1 VNLPAYIYLA
11 AIGVVASLFIMRWA
25 LVGNRGPSTAAARQN
40 LGLAKNRS
48 RTELVRPSR
57 RIVRLVDRLPI
68 VGINEAQQ
76 RRLAAA
82 GLSWR
87 SSSVGF
93 FRLLS
98 VVGSLLL
105 GGLLGVATG
114 SWKVLLIFLAGGVV
128 LALVPDYVI
137 RARADE
143 RQRKL
148 EEHLPDILDRLKV
161 TLEAGLG
168 FDSALANVVH
178 GRSGPAYDEF
188 KRVLQDLQLGVPRD
202 EALQA
207 MSNRTTVTD
216 LRIVLAAVLQSGK
229 YGLPLVDVLRI
240 QTEEL
245 RDKRWQRAQER
256 ALKVPVKMIFPLILC
271 IMPTFFIV
279 LVGPS
284 IIGIARSF

>member
-1 VNLPAYIYLA
+1 MPTYIYLA
-11 AIGVVASLFIMRWA
+11 ASGVIASLFVLRWA
-25 LVGNRGPSTAAARQN
+25 LVGSRGASSSAARQN
-40 LGLAKNRS
+40 LGLSVNRS
-48 RTELVRPSR
+48 RTDAKRPPR
-57 RIVRLVDRLPI
+57 RIVHMVDRLPI
-68 VGINEAQQ
+68 LGKNEAQQ
-76 RRLAAA
+76 RRIAAA
-82 GLSWR
+82 GLPWTTAG
-87 SSSVGF
+87 VGF
-93 FRLLS
+93 FRL
-98 VVGSLLL
+98 VTFGMSLLL
-105 GGLLGVATG
+105 GGLLGAARGSVA
-114 SWKVLLIFLAGGVV
+114 VLLLFVAGGAV
-128 LALVPDYVI
+128 LSLVPDYVI
-137 RARADE
+137 RSKGDQ
-143 RQRKL
+143 RQRNL

-207 MSNRTTVTD
+207 MSNRTTITD

-229 YGLPLVDVLRI
+229 YGLPLVEVLRV

-284 IIGIARSF
+284 VIGISRSF

>member
-1 VNLPAYIYLA
+1 
-11 AIGVVASLFIMRWA
+11 M
-25 LVGNRGPSTAAARQN
+25 
-40 LGLAKNRS
+40 
-48 RTELVRPSR
+48 
-57 RIVRLVDRLPI
+57 
-68 VGINEAQQ
+68 
-76 RRLAAA
+76 
-82 GLSWR
+82 
-87 SSSVGF
+87 
-93 FRLLS
+93 
-98 VVGSLLL
+98 L
-105 GGLLGVATG
+105 GGLLSVAIG
-114 SWKVLLIFLAGGVV
+114 SGKLLLFFLAGGVV

-137 RARADE
+137 RSRADE
-143 RQRKL
+143 RQRTL

-168 FDSALANVVH
+168 FDSALANVVR

-256 ALKVPVKMIFPLILC
+256 AMKVPVKMIFPLILC